1 MTESEA
7 YVAFNLADNVGSVK
21 VGAMLESFPTLA
33 EAWERY
39 PRKVSRN
46 GCEVDWEG
54 EFRKARAFGVEI
66 LTPADE
72 AYPRQLKAE
81 RGHPLALYVK
91 GDVGALSRP
100 SIAMVGTRRATAYGL
115 SVAERMSADLARNG
129 WSIVS
134 GLALGIDAASHR
146 GALDARGATVG
157 VLGSALDEFYPEE
170 NRDLAR
176 RIVAEG
182 GAVVSQFPFGR
193 RADKTAFPIRNHTVA
208 ALSHGLIAVEAPHKS
223 GTLITASMAAEMG
236 RTVMA
241 VPARVDNRMS
251 AGCLALIRSGARLVR
266 NAADVAEEMK
276 EFAAQLVPAAAPAA
290 DDGSVSDAA
299 VRYGPE
305 EALVML
311 HVGEDGISVDELV
324 RKTGLSVSKVNS
336 TAVMLRMKGF
346 VRMLPGNRIA
356 LS

>member
-1 MTESEA
+1 
-7 YVAFNLADNVGSVK
+7 
-21 VGAMLESFPTLA
+21 
-33 EAWERY
+33 
-39 PRKVSRN
+39 
-46 GCEVDWEG
+46 
-54 EFRKARAFGVEI
+54 
-66 LTPADE
+66 
-72 AYPRQLKAE
+72 
-81 RGHPLALYVK
+81 
-91 GDVGALSRP
+91 
-100 SIAMVGTRRATAYGL
+100 
-115 SVAERMSADLARNG
+115 
-129 WSIVS
+129 
-134 GLALGIDAASHR
+134 
-146 GALDARGATVG
+146 
-157 VLGSALDEFYPEE
+157 
-170 NRDLAR
+170 
-176 RIVAEG
+176 
-182 GAVVSQFPFGR
+182 
-193 RADKTAFPIRNHTVA
+193 
-208 ALSHGLIAVEAPHKS
+208 
-223 GTLITASMAAEMG
+223 LITASMAAEMG